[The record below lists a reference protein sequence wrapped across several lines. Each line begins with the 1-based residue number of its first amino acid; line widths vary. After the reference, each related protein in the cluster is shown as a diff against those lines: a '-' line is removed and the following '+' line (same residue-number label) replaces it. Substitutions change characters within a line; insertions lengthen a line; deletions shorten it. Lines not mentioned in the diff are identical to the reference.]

1 MYDECMR
8 NGGRG
13 YELQNLPGPVEVIL
27 GGVKGSQVGG
37 TVVSCHRGVGGGG
50 KKRRIGRSRHYDT
63 THQSAEDGWRGV

>member
-27 GGVKGSQVGG
+27 GGVKGSQVGLLLCR
-37 TVVSCHRGVGGGG
+37 VDA
-50 KKRRIGRSRHYDT
+50 K
-63 THQSAEDGWRGV
+63 EFE